1 MSDKTI
7 ELKALEECLVKS
19 LDQYSH
25 TLETAQRRQKDQ
37 STWRRE
43 MLAQIL
49 DEWDRH
55 DEEELRE
62 TLPSVEHAKRSLH
75 IVQHMLKRARPSDSL
90 DDCKW
95 ERTKVFQASRDLIFS
110 KMAHL
115 LVEEIVDKCG
125 AMQF

>member
-43 MLAQIL
+43 MLDVIL

-55 DEEELRE
+55 DEYVHSTYWHFYWFLG
-62 TLPSVEHAKRSLH
+62 KN
-75 IVQHMLKRARPSDSL
+75 
-90 DDCKW
+90 C
-95 ERTKVFQASRDLIFS
+95 
-110 KMAHL
+110 
-115 LVEEIVDKCG
+115 
-125 AMQF
+125 